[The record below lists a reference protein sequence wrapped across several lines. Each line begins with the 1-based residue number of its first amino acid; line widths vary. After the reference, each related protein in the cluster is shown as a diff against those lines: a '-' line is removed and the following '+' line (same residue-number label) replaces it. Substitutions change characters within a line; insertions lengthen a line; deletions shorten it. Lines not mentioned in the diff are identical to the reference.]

1 MRVLNKHKGNV
12 VGIEPGAVGEV
23 DENNDGIKVFL
34 SAGLLVDADT
44 HREPEREP
52 TLEEAKKAVE
62 ELASRLADAREFIQ
76 SANDRAASLE
86 RRIAE
91 LEAQAKASADESA
104 SKLEGTARLAAQLA
118 KDIADRDARIAELE
132 AQLALKS
139 EPTPAPADAPAPE
152 AAPVKKGK
160 G

>member
-1 MRVLNKHKGNV
+1 MRALNKHTAPV
-12 VGIEPGAVGEV
+12 EGIAPGAIGEV
-23 DENNDGIKVFL
+23 DPENSGIKVFVD
-34 SAGLLVDADT
+34 AGWLVDADT

-52 TLEEAKKAVE
+52 TIEEAKKAVE
-62 ELASRLADAREFIQ
+62 DLASRLADAREFIQ
-76 SANDRAASLE
+76 SANDRAAAHE

-91 LEAQAKASADESA
+91 LEAQAKADADESA
-104 SKLEGTARLAAQLA
+104 SKLEGSARLAAQLA
-118 KDIADRDARIAELE
+118 KDIAARDARIAELE

-152 AAPVKKGK
+152 APVKKGK